1 MSKTFNTRVQSK
13 RATEA
18 NWKKATNFTPWA
30 GEIIVYEADA
40 THQAPRF
47 KVGNGQINVSDLPF
61 VSAETITTIGNGS
74 YGSGWGESMLNKT
87 YTLDIPVV
95 GETTIGPLTN
105 LDYIKTNGSVS
116 AGATS
121 IDFIISKYSTLVSAS
136 VIYELFTM
144 LIENGFNGGIL
155 EINGELIPITGL
167 TQRSEGN
174 ILNKK
179 YYVTAQVASGYSV
192 INAIASSVAPTNI
205 YIGAAYGE
213 FSGAFGNKP
222 LALGKDSFVEGNLNR
237 TTISGI
243 AAHAEGYLTS
253 AEAVGAHAEGSNTV
267 ASGPAS
273 HAEGNNTVASGDN
286 SHSEGSGSKASASYA
301 HAEGNVSMAS
311 ATSAHAEGNHV
322 QAVTAQ
328 SHAEGNQPLL
338 VVIQTQTEQLL
349 LL

>member
-18 NWKKATNFTPWA
+18 NWKKATNFTPLA

-121 IDFIISKYSTLVSAS
+121 IDFIISKYSTVVSAS

-222 LALGKDSFVEGNLNR
+222 LALGKD
-237 TTISGI
+237 
-243 AAHAEGYLTS
+243 YLTS